1 MSKVSSKV
9 SFKKNSTPSDRLES
23 ELDVLPVGIIFWGKG
38 SKSLDRG
45 ITPCPYTSRE
55 NKRLAGRDGQTKKD
69 QCFIE
74 KIDNSLRVI
83 VPARSTIPGVVLRVR
98 KMGN

>member
-1 MSKVSSKV
+1 MPLHI
-9 SFKKNSTPSDRLES
+9 T
-23 ELDVLPVGIIFWGKG
+23 GKQKAG
-38 SKSLDRG
+38 
-45 ITPCPYTSRE
+45 
-55 NKRLAGRDGQTKKD
+55 RLAGRDGQTKKD

-98 KMGN
+98 KMGNSLWFLIEPAEVVLSTG